1 MALYKNITTS
11 SDDTVTDLI
20 ARGDYSKGTI
30 KSITITNIDNKTAID
45 VSVFIEDSTAAAAT
59 NAGNNKFYYCHTVD
73 IPVGA
78 SLQLNH
84 GVSFNGAIFSLRIQT
99 NRDVD
104 SGTGLI
110 TVIIK

>member
-30 KSITITNIDNKTAID
+30 KSITITNIDDKTAEN
-45 VSVFIEDSTAAAAT
+45 VSVFIEDSAASASTHASNT
-59 NAGNNKFYYCHTVD
+59 KFYYCHTVD

-78 SLQLNH
+78 SLLLNQ
-84 GVSFNGAIFSLRIQT
+84 GVSFNGAIFSLRIKT
-99 NRDVD
+99 NRDAD